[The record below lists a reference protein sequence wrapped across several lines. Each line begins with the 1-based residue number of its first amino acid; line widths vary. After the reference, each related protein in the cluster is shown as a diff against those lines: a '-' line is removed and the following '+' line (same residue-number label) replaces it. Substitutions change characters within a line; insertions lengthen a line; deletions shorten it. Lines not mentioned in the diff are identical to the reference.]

1 MRHISKEVSEQ
12 DSDEQGAS
20 DTPGLQDMASDTE
33 EEEVPRARRMKPSK
47 SSPFPFTILT
57 SFKGDD
63 SFPDTAAPLM
73 DDTADF
79 AMEVGEDT
87 EEQEQEGD
95 VVYIDCDPV
104 APLDPTKVYVHR
116 HPHSQF
122 YARTPSSIS
131 PSQSDSPPKA
141 PYWPYKTREDFEF
154 AELCLDAGL
163 PTGTIE
169 RLIKLTNKIKEN
181 PGCFTLKNAKQVM
194 ETADKATLFNEATVG
209 VPTLIPSSLICAVFG
224 THGEDG
230 VQRDYIRTHALLSGP
245 RLCYSRDSC

>member
-1 MRHISKEVSEQ
+1 
-12 DSDEQGAS
+12 
-20 DTPGLQDMASDTE
+20 MAT
-33 EEEVPRARRMKPSK
+33 
-47 SSPFPFTILT
+47 
-57 SFKGDD
+57 
-63 SFPDTAAPLM
+63 PLM
-73 DDTADF
+73 DYLDDAADF
-79 AMEVGEDT
+79 EMGVGEDT

-131 PSQSDSPPKA
+131 PPQSDSHPKP

-169 RLIKLTNKIKEN
+169 RLIKLTNKIKKN

-209 VPTLIPSSLICAVFG
+209 VPTLIPVIANVCSFWNA
-224 THGEDG
+224 
-230 VQRDYIRTHALLSGP
+230 R
-245 RLCYSRDSC
+245 